1 MSGKSHRRPCSHIS
15 YELLHFR
22 LHFQDLTRGSGT
34 ATKSLPQA
42 IALAKLQEDKLN
54 DHQHPVRNMSLFSSP
69 TPTTVSPHSPSPSK
83 SKVDFNHLS
92 STEIT
97 SRHEQG
103 LCYHYN
109 KKWIVGH
116 RCKGHILL
124 LIADDDD
131 GLETPS
137 ALILLLLKPPLTRR
151 PCPLHRSA

>member
-1 MSGKSHRRPCSHIS
+1 MPGKSHRRPCSHIS
-15 YELLHFR
+15 NELLHFR

-34 ATKSLPQA
+34 ATESLPQA

-69 TPTTVSPHSPSPSK
+69 TPTTVSPHSPSPST
-83 SKVDFNHLS
+83 SKVGFKHLS

-137 ALILLLLKPPLTRR
+137 SLILLLLKPPLTRR